1 MAQQRFR
8 FRLRAAEVPAAEAL
22 LELAGAEALSL
33 CDAGDTPVLEPPVGE
48 TPLWPE
54 VELSALFAADAD
66 LEPLAATLRGVLAGG
81 ADIDIARLEDED
93 WQRGGSQRIE
103 PRRFGRLWLT
113 SADAADRSRGTRQL
127 RLHMGLAFGTG
138 RHPTTALCLQ
148 WLGEN
153 PPLDRRVL
161 DYGCG
166 SGVLALAA
174 HTLGAAHCWAVDNDP
189 QALTATA
196 ENARLNG
203 IEQALWI
210 GPPEALFDIEVE
222 IVMANIL
229 AGPLE
234 RLAKRFADCLVPGGT
249 VVLSGILAAQRD
261 RVEAAYAPGFRD
273 FDCETLGDWIRLVGT
288 RRDQEP
294 AP

>member
-1 MAQQRFR
+1 MAWQT
-8 FRLRAAEVPAAEAL
+8 FRLRLGAAAVPAAEAL
-22 LELAGAEALSL
+22 LELAGAEALTLS
-33 CDAGDTPVLEPPVGE
+33 DAADTAVFEPAVGE

-54 VELSALFAADAD
+54 VELSGLFRADAD
-66 LEPLAATLRGVLAGG
+66 LGPLAQTLGEVLADG
-81 ADIDIARLEDED
+81 AVIEIGRIQDED
-93 WQRGGSQRIE
+93 WQRGAGQAVR

-113 SADAADRSRGTRQL
+113 SADAPARSRGESQL

-148 WLGEN
+148 WLGAH
-153 PPLDRRVL
+153 PPRGLRVL

-174 HTLGAAHCWAVDNDP
+174 LTLGAAHCWAVDNDP
-189 QALTATA
+189 QALAATA
-196 ENARLNG
+196 GNAELNDS
-203 IEQALWI
+203 ERTLWI
-210 GPPEALFDIEVE
+210 GPPDALPDVEVE

-234 RLAKRFADCLVPGGT
+234 ELSGTFADCLAPGGT

-261 RVEAAYAPGFRD
+261 RVEASYSPYFRD
-273 FDCETLGDWIRLVGT
+273 FACDTSGEWIRLVGT
-288 RRDQEP
+288 RRGSH
-294 AP
+294 